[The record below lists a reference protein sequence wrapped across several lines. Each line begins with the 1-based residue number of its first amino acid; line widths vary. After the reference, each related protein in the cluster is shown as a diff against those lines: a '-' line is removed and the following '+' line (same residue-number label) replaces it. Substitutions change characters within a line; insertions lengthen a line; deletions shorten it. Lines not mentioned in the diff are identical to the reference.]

1 MKRILLVSF
10 AFLFIVLSINGQTTN
25 KVKDRAKLMKEM
37 LSITTEKSLKFATF
51 EVDNRSAYH
60 KMIKNYKNT
69 KEWST
74 QKKIFS
80 KDSESKAIAILGK
93 QKFKDW
99 KAYLKLQKLQKE
111 EEAMAAEM
119 LKYKRTS
126 SEQEYEPV
134 MGSLKQHKIP
144 KWAEDAKFGVYGH
157 WGVYSQ
163 MGAWDYEK
171 RNWANYYITAY
182 NGVYATK
189 EKNEQRIMF
198 EKKYGKI
205 ADGFGYKDLAK
216 DFKAENW
223 DPAYWAEL
231 MQKSGA
237 KYAGICAV
245 HHDGFCMWDSEVT
258 DYCAGKL
265 GPERDLYGE
274 LVTEIRKR
282 GMKTIASFHHGRTFK
297 HFKRITNKLKKDP
310 QYKNV
315 DLLDEANNNYYWFTG
330 SQERFTKNRLD
341 LTLEFIDKYAPDV
354 LWFDGGGG
362 AFDTEKILARHFNN
376 AIKNNKEV
384 SVHNK
389 GNFGANFGVYS
400 YENGAGRP
408 SYVDWPWEDD
418 TPSAE
423 GWCDW
428 QWDKNIQYKKAR
440 DVIVRLADLVSRNG
454 GLLLSI
460 NPKSDGSLDQGQID
474 LLLGIGDWLG
484 KYGEAIYGTHP
495 WKIIG
500 EGHLDNLFYTQTNP
514 DSGKPSRAIQ
524 PDTAL
529 FNEEDVRFT
538 TNDNFLYA
546 IVLGVPT
553 SKSYTIQTLNSMEV
567 VSDENKIKTI
577 ELLGS
582 GKISFKRDAK
592 GLHIVLPKVLP
603 DSNAIV
609 FKIEIEG
616 EIEVRKSDGKN
627 KIVPMKT

>member
-1 MKRILLVSF
+1 MKRLTKIMITFFCIVSM
-10 AFLFIVLSINGQTTN
+10 ANAQTSK
-25 KVKDRAKLMKEM
+25 KVKERAQYIREAI
-37 LSITTEKSLKFATF
+37 SIEEDISVEFAQF
-51 EVDNRSAYH
+51 EEANRQEYH
-60 KMIKNYKNT
+60 KMVDKYKHT
-69 KEWST
+69 KQWSKE
-74 QKKIFS
+74 KKKFS
-80 KDSESKAIAILGK
+80 DISDEKAIAILGRMK
-93 QKFKDW
+93 YKEW
-99 KAYLKLQKLQKE
+99 KSYLKMQKLLKE
-111 EEAMAAEM
+111 EKAMALEM
-119 LKYKRTS
+119 EKYKRTS
-126 SEQEYEPV
+126 SDQLYEPA
-134 MGSLKQHKIP
+134 MGALKHHKIP

-171 RNWANYYITAY
+171 LNWANYYITAY
-182 NGVYATK
+182 NGVYSTK
-189 EKNEQRIMF
+189 EKNEQRVMF

-205 ADGFGYKDLAK
+205 SEGFGYKDLAK

-223 DPAYWAEL
+223 DPAYWADL

-245 HHDGFCMWDSEVT
+245 HHDGYCMWDSEVT

-265 GPERDLYGE
+265 GPKRDLYGE
-274 LVTEIRKR
+274 LISEIRKR
-282 GMKTIASFHHGRTFK
+282 GMKTIASFHHGRTYK
-297 HFKRITNKLKKDP
+297 HFKGITDNLKKDP
-310 QYKNV
+310 QYANV
-315 DLLDEANNNYYWFTG
+315 DLLNEENNNYYWFTG
-330 SQERFTKNRLD
+330 SEERFTKNRLD
-341 LTLEFIDKYAPDV
+341 LTLEFIDKYDPDV

-376 AIKNNKEV
+376 AIKNGTEV

-418 TPSAE
+418 TPSAV

-440 DVIVRLADLVSRNG
+440 DVIVRLADLVARNG

-460 NPKSDGSLDQGQID
+460 NPKSDGTLDQGQID
-474 LLLGIGDWLG
+474 LLLGIGNWLG

-500 EGHLDNLFYTQTNP
+500 EGHLDNLFYTELNP
-514 DSGKPSRAIQ
+514 VSGKPSRAIQ
-524 PDTAL
+524 PNTSL

-538 TNDNFLYA
+538 TKDNFLYA
-546 IVLGVPT
+546 IVLGAPS
-553 SKSYTIQTLNSMEV
+553 SKNFTIQSLNSKEEV
-567 VSDENKIKTI
+567 SLENKIQKV

-582 GKISFKRDAK
+582 GKVSFKRDGK
-592 GLHIVLPKVLP
+592 GLHMVLPKSLP
-603 DSNAIV
+603 DNNAIV
-609 FKIEIEG
+609 FKISIEG
-616 EIEVRKSDGKN
+616 ILEVRKNDGKN